1 MPDFAIGRAGWD
13 NWMIYHARQQG
24 WPVIDGT
31 PAVMIMHQNHDYSHL
46 PGGKPHYDHQES
58 QQNMAQAG
66 GLANMYMV
74 LDADRQLKDGRVQRP
89 ALTTTRSAARDR
101 ALADAQGRQ
110 PARQARRPGPALPA
124 HAQKAVRLSHDPHW
138 HQPGAR

>member
-31 PAVMIMHQNHDYSHL
+31 PDVMILHQNHDYSHL

-58 QQNMAQAG
+58 QENMARAG

-89 ALTTTRSAARDR
+89 SLTTTRLVRSVERWLMPKDGSLR
-101 ALADAQGRQ
+101 GRRGALA
-110 PARQARRPGPALPA
+110 RRFRRMRRKLYG
-124 HAQKAVRLSHDPHW
+124 
-138 HQPGAR
+138 